1 MTDFDAIAQGM
12 TQAVPFAGHLG
23 LEITSVAEGEAVVRL
38 PERAEL
44 TNHVGSQHAGALFTV
59 AETASGAAFV
69 GAFAERLGEVTPLA
83 RSAEISYEK
92 IAKGTD
98 RGERQAGRAG
108 GRGAGH
114 ARRRGQGRVP
124 LRGRARRRVR
134 HAGGH
139 GDRALARAAQQAGH
153 GRGMSLVPLERDDT
167 GLVVARFDSPPLNL
181 FNRQLFEDL
190 QAAIAAVEAD
200 PPRAL
205 LFRAEGRAV
214 SGGVDVHE
222 FDGLTP
228 ERASELW
235 DELIGTVERVEA
247 LPLPVVFAAHALT
260 LTAAFELALGCDLIL
275 AARSAQ
281 FGLVEKVVGL
291 TPSMGGTQRLAER
304 AGSGRARHFVMSGE
318 LFGAETMEQWGVV
331 NLLFE
336 DEEFDQRARA
346 YAAELAAGP
355 TKAHAMT
362 KHILRRYREGGIPAA
377 DQAVREDAGDLFATE
392 DLQGAVKTFLDKG
405 PGHAEFQ
412 GR

>member
-1 MTDFDAIAQGM
+1 MT
-12 TQAVPFAGHLG
+12 L
-23 LEITSVAEGEAVVRL
+23 VR
-38 PERAEL
+38 
-44 TNHVGSQHAGALFTV
+44 
-59 AETASGAAFV
+59 
-69 GAFAERLGEVTPLA
+69 
-83 RSAEISYEK
+83 
-92 IAKGTD
+92 
-98 RGERQAGRAG
+98 
-108 GRGAGH
+108 
-114 ARRRGQGRVP
+114 
-124 LRGRARRRVR
+124 
-134 HAGGH
+134 
-139 GDRALARAAQQAGH
+139 
-153 GRGMSLVPLERDDT
+153 LERDEG
-167 GLVVARFDSPPLNL
+167 GLAVVTFDSPPLNL
-181 FNRQLFEDL
+181 FNRRLFEDL
-190 QAAIAAVEAD
+190 QAAVAAVEAE

-228 ERASELW
+228 ETGGQLW

-304 AGSGRARHFVMSGE
+304 AGSGRARHFVISGE
-318 LFGAETMEQWGVV
+318 LFGAEEMERWGVV
-331 NLLFE
+331 NLLLE
-336 DEEFDQRARA
+336 DEGFDDRARA
-346 YAAELAAGP
+346 YAADLAAGP

-362 KHILRRYREGGIPAA
+362 KHILHRFREGGIPAA
-377 DQAVREDAGDLFATE
+377 DQAVRDDAADLFATE
-392 DLQGAVKTFLDKG
+392 DLQHAVKTFLEQG

>member
-1 MTDFDAIAQGM
+1 
-12 TQAVPFAGHLG
+12 
-23 LEITSVAEGEAVVRL
+23 VALVR
-38 PERAEL
+38 
-44 TNHVGSQHAGALFTV
+44 
-59 AETASGAAFV
+59 
-69 GAFAERLGEVTPLA
+69 
-83 RSAEISYEK
+83 
-92 IAKGTD
+92 
-98 RGERQAGRAG
+98 
-108 GRGAGH
+108 
-114 ARRRGQGRVP
+114 
-124 LRGRARRRVR
+124 
-134 HAGGH
+134 
-139 GDRALARAAQQAGH
+139 
-153 GRGMSLVPLERDDT
+153 LERDEG
-167 GLVVARFDSPPLNL
+167 GLAVATFDSPPLNL

-190 QAAIAAVEAD
+190 QAAVAAVEAD

-228 ERASELW
+228 ETGGQLW

-291 TPSMGGTQRLAER
+291 TPSMGGAQRLAER

-318 LFGAETMEQWGVV
+318 LFSAEEMERWGVV
-331 NLLFE
+331 NLLFD
-336 DEEFDQRARA
+336 DEGFDGRAHA

-355 TKAHAMT
+355 TQAHAMT
-362 KHILRRYREGGIPAA
+362 KHILRRFREGGIPAA
-377 DQAVREDAGDLFATE
+377 DQAVRDDAADLFATE
-392 DLQGAVKTFLDKG
+392 DLQRAVKTFLEMG
-405 PGHAEFQ
+405 PGHAKFQ

>member
-1 MTDFDAIAQGM
+1 MT
-12 TQAVPFAGHLG
+12 L
-23 LEITSVAEGEAVVRL
+23 VR
-38 PERAEL
+38 
-44 TNHVGSQHAGALFTV
+44 F
-59 AETASGAAFV
+59 
-69 GAFAERLGEVTPLA
+69 
-83 RSAEISYEK
+83 
-92 IAKGTD
+92 
-98 RGERQAGRAG
+98 
-108 GRGAGH
+108 
-114 ARRRGQGRVP
+114 
-124 LRGRARRRVR
+124 
-134 HAGGH
+134 
-139 GDRALARAAQQAGH
+139 
-153 GRGMSLVPLERDDT
+153 ERDEG
-167 GLVVARFDSPPLNL
+167 GLAVATFDSPPLNL
-181 FNRQLFEDL
+181 FNRRLLEDL
-190 QAAIAAVEAD
+190 QAAIAAAEAD

-228 ERASELW
+228 ERAGELW
-235 DELIGTVERVEA
+235 DRLIGMVERVEA

-304 AGSGRARHFVMSGE
+304 AGSGCARHFVMSGE
-318 LFGAETMEQWGVV
+318 LFGAEEMERWGVV
-331 NLLFE
+331 NLLFD
-336 DEEFDQRARA
+336 DEGFDQRARA
-346 YAAELAAGP
+346 YAADLAAGP

-377 DQAVREDAGDLFATE
+377 DRAVRDDAGELFATE
-392 DLQGAVKTFLDKG
+392 DLQRAVKTFLDKG

>member
-1 MTDFDAIAQGM
+1 
-12 TQAVPFAGHLG
+12 
-23 LEITSVAEGEAVVRL
+23 
-38 PERAEL
+38 
-44 TNHVGSQHAGALFTV
+44 
-59 AETASGAAFV
+59 
-69 GAFAERLGEVTPLA
+69 
-83 RSAEISYEK
+83 
-92 IAKGTD
+92 
-98 RGERQAGRAG
+98 
-108 GRGAGH
+108 
-114 ARRRGQGRVP
+114 
-124 LRGRARRRVR
+124 
-134 HAGGH
+134 
-139 GDRALARAAQQAGH
+139 
-153 GRGMSLVPLERDDT
+153 MSLVRLERDEA
-167 GLVVARFDSPPLNL
+167 GLAVATFNSPPLNL
-181 FNRQLFEDL
+181 FNREMFEDL
-190 QAAIAAVEAD
+190 RAAVTAVEAE

-228 ERASELW
+228 EQGSALW
-235 DELIGTVERVEA
+235 GELIGLVERVEA

-275 AARSAQ
+275 AARSAR

-318 LFGAETMEQWGVV
+318 LFGAETLESWGVV
-331 NLLFE
+331 NLVFD
-336 DEEFDQRARA
+336 DEGFDDRARA

-355 TKAHAMT
+355 TVAHAMT

-377 DQAVREDAGDLFATE
+377 DWAVREDAGDLFATE
-392 DLQGAVKTFLDKG
+392 DLRGAVKSFLAQG